1 MAPTHATLRCRP
13 APKTDL
19 ELLAEADQDPDV
31 ILKVAQEVRWR
42 EGNVADL
49 EDLALDARP
58 ANPTTAG
65 QQGGTSSQPAASR
78 GAPAG
83 SSCRQRSP
91 SPKRR
96 RGAEVGRRAPAA
108 RVQELVMAEAEVGW
122 LPGRTLL
129 SSNLHAVAVY
139 GRIHICMLL
148 HLGRS

>member
-1 MAPTHATLRCRP
+1 MTPTHATLRRRP
-13 APKTDL
+13 AQKTDL
-19 ELLAEADQDPDV
+19 ELLAEAEQDPDV

-65 QQGGTSSQPAASR
+65 QQGATSAQRAAR
-78 GAPAG
+78 RAEAAG
-83 SSCRQRSP
+83 SSHQQRLP

-96 RGAEVGRRAPAA
+96 RGPEVGRWAPAA
-108 RVQELVMAEAEVGW
+108 RVQELVMAEAEVRL

-129 SSNLHAVAVY
+129 STELHAVAAAC
-139 GRIHICMLL
+139 RRSHI
-148 HLGRS
+148 

>member
-1 MAPTHATLRCRP
+1 MAPPHATLRRRP

-19 ELLAEADQDPDV
+19 ELLAEADQDPGV

-58 ANPTTAG
+58 AHLTTTTAG
-65 QQGGTSSQPAASR
+65 QQGGTRAEPAVRR
-78 GAPAG
+78 GEAAG
-83 SSCRQRSP
+83 SSCQQRSP

-96 RGAEVGRRAPAA
+96 RGAKVGRRAPAA
-108 RVQELVMAEAEVGW
+108 RVQELVMAEAEVGL

-129 SSNLHAVAVY
+129 SSNVHAVAAAC
-139 GRIHICMLL
+139 R
-148 HLGRS
+148 RS